1 MRLSRRNICLK
12 MNMFEVSCRILGI
25 FKFCCGDFFPVTN
38 VCLLTWVRFF
48 HTTMS
53 FLPFWKHFWWQFFRA
68 LFVKVRQHVM
78 AKNATVHLRTKIVVF
93 VLFCFVLFCFV
104 CCCCFFVLRKG
115 WQLQKIERHEVIQT
129 IRDSAVLAF
138 TCPRHQCYCIFI
150 VRKLETKGA
159 LQGQMRQTYA
169 FLSA

>member
-25 FKFCCGDFFPVTN
+25 FKFCCRDFFPVTN

-68 LFVKVRQHVM
+68 LFVKVRQPSPTITNK
-78 AKNATVHLRTKIVVF
+78 ARDGEERDSC
-93 VLFCFVLFCFV
+93 FCFVLLCFV
-104 CCCCFFVLRKG
+104 LLLLLLFFRFAKRMATSKIWKTRSYPNHTRQYSSRICLSEASVL
-115 WQLQKIERHEVIQT
+115 LY
-129 IRDSAVLAF
+129 L
-138 TCPRHQCYCIFI
+138 YC
-150 VRKLETKGA
+150 
-159 LQGQMRQTYA
+159 
-169 FLSA
+169 